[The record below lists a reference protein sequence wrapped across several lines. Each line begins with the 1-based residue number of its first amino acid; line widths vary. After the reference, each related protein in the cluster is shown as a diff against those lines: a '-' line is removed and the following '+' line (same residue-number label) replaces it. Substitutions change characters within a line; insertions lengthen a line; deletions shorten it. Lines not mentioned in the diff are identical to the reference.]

1 MLSRFRL
8 ALLATVITLSP
19 ATLASASAEPLK
31 VIASFSIIGD
41 FAKNVGGERVE
52 LTTLVGPDGDAHVYE
67 PKPAVA
73 VAMADAEVVLVNGLH
88 FEGFLE
94 RLVETSGAKAQIVE
108 LTKGVEPLKMQ
119 EEHEAEGEAHD
130 AAAEAEEGHDHGDT
144 DPHAFQSIAN
154 AKIYVKNIADAF
166 CAADAEGCDA
176 YKANAEAYTQ
186 KLAAAEDEVR
196 AAVASIPEDKRVIIT
211 SHDAFGYFEHE
222 YGLTFLA
229 PEGVST
235 DAEASAADVAA
246 LIRQVREDKASAIF
260 VESITNAR
268 LAEQIATETGLK
280 IGGTLYSDA
289 LSDADGPAATY
300 VDLMK
305 NNIGA
310 IKGAILGS

>member
-1 MLSRFRL
+1 MLSKFRL
-8 ALLATVITLSP
+8 ALLATVITVSP
-19 ATLASASAEPLK
+19 LASASAEPLK

-41 FAKNVGGERVE
+41 FAKNVGRERVE

-67 PKPAVA
+67 PKPADA
-73 VAMADAEVVLVNGLH
+73 VAMAGADVVLVNGLH

-108 LTKGVEPLKMQ
+108 LTKGVEPLKM
-119 EEHEAEGEAHD
+119 EEGHEAEGEAHD
-130 AAAEAEEGHDHGDT
+130 AAAEAEEGHHHGDT

-186 KLAAAEDEVR
+186 KLAAAEDEVK

-235 DAEASAADVAA
+235 EAEASAADVAA

-289 LSDADGPAATY
+289 LSAADGPAPTYIELMRYNIAT
-300 VDLMK
+300 
-305 NNIGA
+305 

>member
-1 MLSRFRL
+1 MLSKFRL
-8 ALLATVITLSP
+8 ALLATVITLTSF
-19 ATLASASAEPLK
+19 TSASAEPLK

-41 FAKNVGGERVE
+41 FAQNVGGERVE
-52 LTTLVGPDGDAHVYE
+52 VTTLVGPDGDAHVYE
-67 PKPAVA
+67 PRPADA
-73 VAMADAEVVLVNGLH
+73 AAMATADVVLVNGLH

-94 RLVETSGAKAQIVE
+94 RLVETSGAKAQVVE

-119 EEHEAEGEAHD
+119 EHEAEGEAHD
-130 AAAEAEEGHDHGDT
+130 TAAQEEEGHHHHGDT

-166 CAADAEGCDA
+166 CAADAEGCST

-186 KLAAAEDEVR
+186 KLTAAEDEVK
-196 AAVASIPEDKRVIIT
+196 AAVAAIPEDKRVIIT

-229 PEGVST
+229 PEGIST
-235 DAEASAADVAA
+235 EAEASAADVAA

-268 LAEQIATETGLK
+268 LAEQIAAETGLK

-289 LSDADGPAATY
+289 LSAAGGPATTY
-300 VDLMK
+300 IDLMRH
-305 NNIGA
+305 NISA
-310 IKGAILGS
+310 VKGAILGS